1 MLSVA
6 ILAGGR
12 SRRMGQDKAL
22 MPFLGRPLIL
32 RIFERLQ
39 SLSEEVFVMT
49 SRPEE
54 LSFLGIPVHSDLVF
68 PGQGSLI
75 GIYSSLLTA
84 TKPLVAVVGCDM
96 PFANPDLF
104 EHERELILASNADV
118 VIPSTSSGLEPLHA
132 VYRRETC
139 LPVLQAELEAGERK
153 IIAWF
158 PKVKVHFLPDEVT
171 AQYNPNQLAFWN
183 LNTPEDFRLA
193 EAQARSEERL

>member
-6 ILAGGR
+6 ILAGGK

-39 SLSEEVFVMT
+39 SLSNEVFVMT
-49 SRPEE
+49 GRPAE
-54 LSFLGIPVHSDLVF
+54 LAFLGIPIHSDSVL
-68 PGQGSLI
+68 PGQGSLV
-75 GIYSSLLTA
+75 GLYSSLLTA

-104 EHERELILASNADV
+104 EYERDVMTTSDADV
-118 VIPSTSSGLEPLHA
+118 VIPSTSNGLEPLHA

-158 PKVKVHFLPDEVT
+158 PKVKVHVLPDEVT
-171 AQYNPNQLAFWN
+171 AKYNPNQLAFWN

-193 EAQARSEERL
+193 EAQARSEEGL